1 MRVWIRQ
8 YFHDSEGSVAT
19 DWIVLTGLAIS
30 LTLSVIAVVSAGAE
44 KGSRDMVA
52 PVDIS
57 TNF

>member
-1 MRVWIRQ
+1 MRVWFRQ
-8 YFHDSEGSVAT
+8 YFHDNDGSVAT

-44 KGSRDMVA
+44 NGSRDMVA
-52 PVDIS
+52 PATIS